1 MPAPG
6 NGATAKILAATQL
19 AAALLAAT
27 LLAACVTPQPEIPR
41 TPVPGTEVFGFVAF
55 GDSGY
60 HYDYLDPEDIAA
72 DLDAYIAMERA
83 DWLEDRRVPG
93 EFVPAPPHALPDGRV
108 VAASGLGPVA
118 RAMRSYCAAAD
129 CRFAT
134 MLGDNIYPDGAT
146 AGADGRS
153 DTERFNAVFTEPFGE
168 FGALAPDFRIYA
180 ALGNHDWNT
189 SRAGA
194 EAQLRFLES
203 TPPFY
208 MDGYFYRVTP
218 PGLEGEVELF
228 VIDTE
233 LLLAQVPVPETEVDW
248 DGSEILLPEYDDLS
262 PGVAQQTEAERGM
275 AAWLEQALAS
285 STARWKIVVGHHPLW
300 STAGSKFAQARALRE
315 LILPTLCRHA
325 DLYLAGHEHTLE
337 AHLDDCSK
345 ALPGAHAKPL
355 LQVVTGAAAK
365 QRPSN
370 ALFAT
375 RQQINNPELR
385 SLYSRGMVWGFAHVT
400 LDGERAIVKLIS
412 TPNEGSGRMVE
423 EFEIILA
430 RRSAGPP
437 TSPSP

>member
-1 MPAPG
+1 MTTPSHWMAAPL
-6 NGATAKILAATQL
+6 TLL
-19 AAALLAAT
+19 VAALLAAC
-27 LLAACVTPQPEIPR
+27 AAPQPAEIPK
-41 TPVPGTEVFGFVAF
+41 TSVPDSQVFGFVAF

-60 HYDYLDPEDIAA
+60 QYDYLDPEDIAA
-72 DLDAYIAMERA
+72 DLDGFIALERA
-83 DWLEDRRVPG
+83 EWLEDRRVPA
-93 EFVPAPPHALPDGRV
+93 EFVPAPPHTLADGRV
-108 VAASGLGPVA
+108 VAASGLAPVA
-118 RAMRSYCAAAD
+118 RAMRSYCAVEN
-129 CRFAT
+129 CRFAL

-153 DTERFNAVFTEPFGE
+153 DADRFNALFTEPFGDY
-168 FGALAPDFRIYA
+168 GALAAGFRIYA

-208 MDGYFYRVTP
+208 MDGYFYRVVP
-218 PGLEGEVELF
+218 PGLDGEVEIF

-233 LLLAQVPVPETEVDW
+233 LLLAHVPVPETEVDW

-262 PGVAQQTEAERGM
+262 PGVARQSDAERAM
-275 AAWLEQALAS
+275 ATWLEQALAS
-285 STARWKIVVGHHPLW
+285 STARWKIVMGHHPLW

-337 AHLDDCSK
+337 AHVDDCSK
-345 ALPGAHAKPL
+345 ALPGAHVKPL
-355 LQVVTGAAAK
+355 LQVVSGAAAK

-370 ALFAT
+370 ALFAAK
-375 RQQINNPELR
+375 QQLKNPELR

-400 LDGERAIVKLIS
+400 LESERATVRLIS
-412 TPNEGSGRMVE
+412 TPNDGSGRMIQ
-423 EFEIILA
+423 EFEVVLA
-430 RRSAGPP
+430 RRSAGPS
-437 TSPSP
+437 TSSQP

>member
-1 MPAPG
+1 MTESLGRVAAPI
-6 NGATAKILAATQL
+6 TLLI
-19 AAALLAAT
+19 AALLGACATSPLPDPPAA
-27 LLAACVTPQPEIPR
+27 PPESHAI
-41 TPVPGTEVFGFVAF
+41 GFIAF

-83 DWLEDRRVPG
+83 DWLEDRRVPE
-93 EFVPAPPHALPDGRV
+93 EFIPAPPHALADGRV

-118 RAMRSYCAAAD
+118 RAMRSYCAAQD

-153 DTERFNAVFTEPFGE
+153 DAERFNAVFTEPY
-168 FGALAPDFRIYA
+168 GAYGDIAPDFRIYA

-194 EAQLRFLES
+194 EAQLAFLES

-233 LLLAQVPVPETEVDW
+233 LLLAQVAVPETEVDW
-248 DGSEILLPEYDDLS
+248 DGSEIVLPEYDDLS
-262 PGVAQQTEAERGM
+262 PGVAQQSDAERGM
-275 AAWLEQALAS
+275 AAWLEQALAGS
-285 STARWKIVVGHHPLW
+285 KARWKIVVGHHPLW
-300 STAGSKFAQARALRE
+300 STAGSKFAQARALRA

-337 AHLDDCSK
+337 AHLDDCSR

-355 LQVVTGAAAK
+355 LQVVSGAAAK

-370 ALFAT
+370 ALFAAK
-375 RQQINNPELR
+375 QQINNPELR
-385 SLYSRGMVWGFAHVT
+385 SLFSRGMVWGFAHVT
-400 LDGERAIVKLIS
+400 LDGEHATVKLIS
-412 TPNEGSGRMVE
+412 TPNDSGGRMVE

-437 TSPSP
+437 PSREP

>member
-1 MPAPG
+1 MTDLRRRTLPVM
-6 NGATAKILAATQL
+6 LLL
-19 AAALLAAT
+19 AAALLAAC
-27 LLAACVTPQPEIPR
+27 ATPQPVDE
-41 TPVPGTEVFGFVAF
+41 PVAQPERPAIGFIAF

-60 HYDYLDPEDIAA
+60 HYDFLDPEDIAA

-83 DWLEDRRVPG
+83 DWLEDRRAPE

-108 VAASGLGPVA
+108 IAASGLDPVA
-118 RAMRSYCAAAD
+118 RAMRSYCSVAD
-129 CRFAT
+129 CRFAA

-153 DTERFNAVFTEPFGE
+153 DAERFAAVFTGPYGAFGDI
-168 FGALAPDFRIYA
+168 APGFRIYA

-194 EAQLRFLES
+194 EAQLAFLES

-208 MDGYFYRVTP
+208 MDGYFYRVAP

-233 LLLAQVPVPETEVDW
+233 LLLAQLPVPETEVDW

-262 PGVAQQTEAERGM
+262 PAVAQQSDAERGM
-275 AAWLEQALAS
+275 AAWLEQALAT
-285 STARWKIVVGHHPLW
+285 STARWKIVIGHHPLW
-300 STAGSKFAQARALRE
+300 STAGSKFAQARALRG

-345 ALPGAHAKPL
+345 ALPGAHVKPL
-355 LQVVTGAAAK
+355 LQVVSGAAAK

-370 ALFAT
+370 PLFAAK
-375 RQQINNPELR
+375 QQMNNPELR
-385 SLYSRGMVWGFAHVT
+385 SLFSRGMVWGFAHVT
-400 LDGERAIVKLIS
+400 LEGEHATVKLVS
-412 TPNEGSGRMVE
+412 TPNDSGGRMVE
-423 EFEIILA
+423 EFEIMLA
-430 RRSAGPP
+430 RRSAGPS
-437 TSPSP
+437 TSRDP